1 MKKKLI
7 FLFQI
12 IFIYILFLSIS
23 FADLQKNLINKITA
37 TKTLSFNFKQN
48 IAEKVEFGNCYIK
61 YPLLMK
67 CIYQNLKQKSVI
79 SNGKT
84 VAIIKKKYKKI
95 YYYPIRTTPLFIILK
110 KKLIFLFQII
120 FIYILFLS
128 ISFADLQKNLIN
140 KITATKTL
148 SFNFKQNIAEKVEFG
163 NCYIKYPLLMKCIYQ
178 NLKQKSVISNGKTVA
193 IIKKKYKKI
202 YYYPIRTTPLFIILK
217 KEKILH
223 LIRNNKPTK
232 IDSSIIEF
240 ELNEK
245 KSNKLKIL
253 FDKNSLEFK
262 GWKTKD
268 AYSND
273 VTFIIYD
280 LKTNEIIEDEF
291 FKIPKEEDL

>member
-1 MKKKLI
+1 M
-7 FLFQI
+7 
-12 IFIYILFLSIS
+12 
-23 FADLQKNLINKITA
+23 
-37 TKTLSFNFKQN
+37 
-48 IAEKVEFGNCYIK
+48 
-61 YPLLMK
+61 
-67 CIYQNLKQKSVI
+67 
-79 SNGKT
+79 
-84 VAIIKKKYKKI
+84 
-95 YYYPIRTTPLFIILK
+95 K

-273 VTFIIYD
+273 VSFIIYD

>member
-1 MKKKLI
+1 M
-7 FLFQI
+7 
-12 IFIYILFLSIS
+12 
-23 FADLQKNLINKITA
+23 
-37 TKTLSFNFKQN
+37 
-48 IAEKVEFGNCYIK
+48 
-61 YPLLMK
+61 
-67 CIYQNLKQKSVI
+67 
-79 SNGKT
+79 
-84 VAIIKKKYKKI
+84 
-95 YYYPIRTTPLFIILK
+95 K

-253 FDKNSLEFK
+253 FGKNSLEFK

-273 VTFIIYD
+273 VNFIIYD
-280 LKTNEIIEDEF
+280 LKINEIIEDEF